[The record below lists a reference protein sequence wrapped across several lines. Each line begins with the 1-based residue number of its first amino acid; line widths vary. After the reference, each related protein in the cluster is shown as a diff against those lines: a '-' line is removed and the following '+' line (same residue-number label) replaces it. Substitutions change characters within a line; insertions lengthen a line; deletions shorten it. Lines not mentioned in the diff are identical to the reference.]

1 MCFFSL
7 STERTAEVRGEGR
20 GEGVKDDLVR
30 LIFHECFVCLLE
42 VVVPDAAV
50 DTEDLVEL

>member
-50 DTEDLVEL
+50 NVEDLVEL